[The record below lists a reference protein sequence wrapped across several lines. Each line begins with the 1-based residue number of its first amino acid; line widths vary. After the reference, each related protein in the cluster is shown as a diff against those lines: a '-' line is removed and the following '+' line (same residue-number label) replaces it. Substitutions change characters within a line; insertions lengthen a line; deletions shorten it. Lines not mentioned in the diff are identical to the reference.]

1 MPQTKTIV
9 GFFARLILFYALL
22 VAPWPGLREAY
33 VVAHASAANAF
44 FRSARE
50 HGTVRFI
57 PMGAIRR
64 SGPDTK
70 LVFENHVTGVAG
82 NGTHNAQLTG
92 FIPTALVIA
101 LVLATPIPWR
111 RRAVALALGLILVHV
126 FIALRI
132 EILIAHWYGVDQP
145 WALDHPGPTWRAIVD
160 ALFESGVVSPTPSF
174 VVPIVIWAAVS
185 LRRNDWR
192 AAGHQAAGAPRD
204 RKAGREG
211 PCATDG

>member
-1 MPQTKTIV
+1 V
-9 GFFARLILFYALL
+9 RLSLLYALL

-33 VVAHASAANAF
+33 VAAHASAANAF

-57 PMGAIRR
+57 AMGAVRR

-70 LVFENHVTGVAG
+70 LIFENHVTGVAG

-101 LVLATPIPWR
+101 LVLATPIPRR

-145 WALDHPGPTWRAIVD
+145 WALDHPGPTWRALID
-160 ALFESGVVSPTPSF
+160 ALFEGGVISPTPSF
-174 VVPIVIWAAVS
+174 VGPILIWAAVS
-185 LRRNDWR
+185 LRRDDWR
-192 AAGHQAAGAPRD
+192 AAGHRAAGAPGDRD
-204 RKAGREG
+204 A
-211 PCATDG
+211 DGKTQRAANG